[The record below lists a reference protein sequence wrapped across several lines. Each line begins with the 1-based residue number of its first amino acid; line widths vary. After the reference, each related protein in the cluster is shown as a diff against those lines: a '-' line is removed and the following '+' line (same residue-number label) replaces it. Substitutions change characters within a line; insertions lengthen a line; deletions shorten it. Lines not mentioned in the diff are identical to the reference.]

1 MEWYLLGLGTH
12 KNCINNFG
20 VIVLK
25 NIIQATLA
33 VITLSTAFSTSAE
46 IILASDFTG
55 TSGDPTNISWTE
67 NSVEVT
73 NTLDPQTTS
82 FSSLPLFDNY
92 DNVFAVDYNLHNEG
106 SWFVDI
112 LLTTSFLVSSIDLE
126 TLTLDASIYN
136 NRGVLQTFQRDF
148 SLSLDIL
155 EGASSLF
162 SSTVDVFEG
171 DNNNSGF
178 VPTKSIE
185 FDLSSVSFAGGNNYI
200 LRLTAFG
207 NGGGN
212 NAGFDNLQ
220 LNGTSNGSSL
230 VNVPAPGSIF
240 ILMTSLA
247 ILIFRKRN

>member
-1 MEWYLLGLGTH
+1 MTWRR
-12 KNCINNFG
+12 F
-20 VIVLK
+20 
-25 NIIQATLA
+25 
-33 VITLSTAFSTSAE
+33 
-46 IILASDFTG
+46 
-55 TSGDPTNISWTE
+55 P
-67 NSVEVT
+67 
-73 NTLDPQTTS
+73 
-82 FSSLPLFDNY
+82 
-92 DNVFAVDYNLHNEG
+92 
-106 SWFVDI
+106 
-112 LLTTSFLVSSIDLE
+112 
-126 TLTLDASIYN
+126 LDASIYN